1 MTSSDSKTI
10 LTPVPGRWV
19 ARSVV
24 VSTDGMV
31 ASESTLA
38 SQAGAVILAQGGSA
52 VDAAIAANAVLGV
65 VAPHSNGLGGD
76 LFAIVYEAATQS
88 YTGLNA
94 SGWSP
99 AALSLDWLEHQG
111 FREMPR
117 KGIHS
122 VSVPGVVDG
131 WERLLKRF
139 GRFSFEQVLAAAI
152 HYAEA
157 GFPVAERSALRWAEN
172 SHELIGD
179 ARTTFLPGGNAPSFG
194 QIMQT
199 PGLARSLRA
208 IAREGSR
215 AFYTGEIAERILD
228 LSVAEG
234 GLLAREDLAEYA
246 SEWVDPITINYHG
259 WTVHELPPN
268 GAGIA
273 ALAMLNILERFPL
286 RAYGANSADALHA
299 MIEAKKLAYAD
310 MLRYVCDP
318 GHKPIPVAEML
329 AKDYAE
335 HRAKLISPTHAQTAA
350 VPGQPLS
357 PGGDTV
363 YLSVAD
369 RQGNVVSLIQSNYMN
384 FGSGLEPRGT
394 GFLLQNRANLFSL
407 DPAHPNAA
415 AGRKRPLHTII
426 PAFLS
431 RDERLIAFGIQG
443 GWNQSQAH
451 AQFVSNIVDHDM
463 TIQEALEAPRF
474 TKSTF
479 DGVDVQLESRIAGSV
494 QQELERRGHKVSW
507 EGAFSEVMGG
517 GQAVLHDR
525 ATGVN
530 YGASDP
536 RKDGSAVPEPL
547 IAI

>member
-1 MTSSDSKTI
+1 MSTQAKKQD
-10 LTPVPGRWV
+10 RWV

-24 VSTDGMV
+24 VSTSGVV
-31 ASESTLA
+31 ASESSLA
-38 SQAGAVILAQGGSA
+38 SQAAAVILAQGGNA

-76 LFAIVYEAATQS
+76 LFAIVYEAATGQ
-88 YTGLNA
+88 YAGLNA

-99 AALSLDWLEHQG
+99 SGLSVAWMQQHG
-111 FREMPR
+111 MTEMPK

-131 WERLLKRF
+131 WEKLLQRF
-139 GRFSFEQVLAAAI
+139 GSRSFEQVLAAAI
-152 HYAEA
+152 HFAED
-157 GFPVAERSALRWAEN
+157 GFPVAERSAMRWQEN
-172 SHELIGD
+172 SHELIGE
-179 ARTTFLPGGNAPSFG
+179 ARNSFLLDGRAPYFG
-194 QIMQT
+194 EVFRS
-199 PGLARSLRA
+199 PGLAHSLRS
-208 IAREGSR
+208 IARDGSR
-215 AFYTGEIAERILD
+215 AFYEGEIAESILE
-228 LSVAEG
+228 LSQAEG
-234 GLLAREDLAEYA
+234 GLLTREDLSEFS
-246 SEWVDPITINYHG
+246 SEWVEPITTTYRG
-259 WTVHELPPN
+259 WTVRELPPN

-273 ALAMLNILERFPL
+273 ALSMLNIMENFPL
-286 RAYGANSADALHA
+286 REYGANSANALHH

-318 GHKPIPVAEML
+318 GHAEIPVERILSKSYAAE
-329 AKDYAE
+329 
-335 HRAKLISPTHAQTAA
+335 RASLIVPDKACAA
-350 VPGQPLS
+350 ARPGQFLE

-384 FGSGLEPRGT
+384 FGSGLEARGT
-394 GFLLQNRANLFSL
+394 GFLLQNRANLFSA
-407 DPAHPNAA
+407 DPAHPNVA

-431 RDERLIAFGIQG
+431 KEEQIIAFGIQG

-474 TKSTF
+474 TKATF
-479 DGVDVQLESRIAGSV
+479 DGLDVQVESRILAEV
-494 QQELERRGHKVSW
+494 QHELETKGHQVKR
-507 EGAFSEVMGG
+507 EGAFSEIMGG
-517 GQAVLHDR
+517 GQAVLRDR
-525 ATGVN
+525 ASGVN

-536 RKDGSAVPEPL
+536 RKDGAAIPEPHVKL
-547 IAI
+547 